1 MCLLLVLFRLTNMES
16 IYIHLDEQSRESPGK
31 ESRKSFF
38 PPPWTDAQKM
48 SAGFPEK
55 FPELEGS
62 SSGTNS
68 GFSGKTGEKSIGQD
82 GYVFPASFSFSS
94 IPRTQKVS
102 ESSFQTER
110 KAPFA

>member
-55 FPELEGS
+55 FPENIYRNLMLAQIPVGS
-62 SSGTNS
+62 L
-68 GFSGKTGEKSIGQD
+68 I
-82 GYVFPASFSFSS
+82 
-94 IPRTQKVS
+94 
-102 ESSFQTER
+102 R
-110 KAPFA
+110 KAIYL